1 MLRRCPGE
9 REREILDGLVLD
21 LVLSLIFGE
30 FFEEHDRLDVA
41 FVREVEVG
49 PPLALVVGD
58 EFAVLVDVT
67 GQNSTSFVVPELV
80 VDGLEE
86 VGRMYLRLEWFLVG
100 FRGVFSWFCVGVKVG
115 FCWCWRCHMGRIL
128 FIFIFIGWSG
138 DWRCWRVSG

>member
-58 EFAVLVDVT
+58 EITVGVDVT

-100 FRGVFSWFCVGVKVG
+100 FGCVFGRFRVDLKVG
-115 FCWCWRCHMGRIL
+115 FCWCLLFFVVFYRFLGR
-128 FIFIFIGWSG
+128 FI
-138 DWRCWRVSG
+138 

>member
-1 MLRRCPGE
+1 MTVFLLLRRCPGE
-9 REREILDGLVLD
+9 REREILDGLVLEF
-21 LVLSLIFGE
+21 VLSLIFGE

-58 EFAVLVDVT
+58 ELTVGVDVT
-67 GQNSTSFVVPELV
+67 GQNSTSFVVPELI

-100 FRGVFSWFCVGVKVG
+100 FGAVFGRFFVGVKVG
-115 FCWCWRCHMGRIL
+115 FCRC
-128 FIFIFIGWSG
+128 
-138 DWRCWRVSG
+138 